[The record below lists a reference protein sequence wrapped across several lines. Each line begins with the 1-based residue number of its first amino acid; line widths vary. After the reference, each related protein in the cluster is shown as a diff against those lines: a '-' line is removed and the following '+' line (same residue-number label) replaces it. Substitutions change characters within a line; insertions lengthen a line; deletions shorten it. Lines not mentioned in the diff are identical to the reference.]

1 MNDEEKVTNG
11 EMRES
16 QVETPDNEMSIINVS
31 AKGDMDIEKEIQKVE
46 KQVAFFLKIKIVSL
60 KLTKE
65 KDWVFQQNSPYLMDR
80 GTENVAI
87 AWGID
92 ISDVKLKQEWEEDN
106 KGRYYTYVATGKA
119 YSKKL
124 GRYVEDIGVCSQ
136 RDKFF
141 GWVKGEMKE
150 VHDVDMANIRKK
162 AVTNLYSRL
171 IKRCIGLMS
180 VTTEDLIEA
189 GLDIKKIQGIKYNS
203 GSQKAK
209 ARLSAKGKEVQQ
221 KLGDMLLMMAN
232 NDEKKAKELLA
243 QYSAWKDDDGKEH
256 YADSFQKMSEKWLMT
271 TYGKAKKDFEKIGG
285 SEEGEQIEMNDEE
298 ENENND

>member
-1 MNDEEKVTNG
+1 
-11 EMRES
+11 
-16 QVETPDNEMSIINVS
+16 
-31 AKGDMDIEKEIQKVE
+31 
-46 KQVAFFLKIKIVSL
+46 
-60 KLTKE
+60 
-65 KDWVFQQNSPYLMDR
+65 MDR

-92 ISDVKLKQEWEEDN
+92 ISDVKLRQEWEEDD
-106 KGRYYTYVATGKA
+106 KGRYYAYIATGKA

-150 VHDVDMANIRKK
+150 IHDVDMANIRKK

-180 VTTEDLIEA
+180 VTTDDLVDA
-189 GLDIKKIQGIKYNS
+189 GLDIQKIQGISYNS

-209 ARLSAKGKEVQQ
+209 ARLSAKGKEIQQ
-221 KLGDMLLMMAN
+221 KLYDMLLMMAS
-232 NDEKKAKELLA
+232 NDKKRAKELLVK
-243 QYSAWKDDDGKEH
+243 YSLWKDKDGKEH
-256 YADSFQKMSEKWLMT
+256 YADSLSKMTEKWLNIV
-271 TYGKAKKDFEKIGG
+271 YGKVKEDFDKIGK
-285 SEEGEQIEMNDEE
+285 SENGDQMKMDDKEE
-298 ENENND
+298 ETDD